1 MKNREYYK
9 DKIHEI
15 ACAHDIFAISKK
27 TGKMVKCADVECC
40 DCLFDCT
47 LEDLS
52 NCYTCKE
59 RAVNWLE
66 REHVESVLTDEEK
79 QYLETVIRPFKDR
92 AIDVTKYKLSDNY
105 AWLYI
110 DVEGVTEATFDGF
123 SLPAF
128 RKDDA
133 YLDMEYDKKYTLE
146 ELGLFED
153 E

>member
-1 MKNREYYK
+1 MKNKEYYK
-9 DKIHEI
+9 NQIFKLVCDGYIVSVNTETQRLRACKDI
-15 ACAHDIFAISKK
+15 ACDRCVFNQ
-27 TGKMVKCADVECC
+27 TTPKCAEV
-40 DCLFDCT
+40 F
-47 LEDLS
+47 
-52 NCYTCKE
+52 KE
-59 RAVNWLE
+59 WLE
-66 REHVESVLTDEEK
+66 REHVEPVLTDEEK

-92 AIDVTKYKLSDNY
+92 AIGVTKYKLSDNY

-110 DVEGVTEATFDGF
+110 DVEGVIGAIFDGF

-153 E
+153 K